1 MPPLLLIKKERT
13 RTIFMEMDSKLAL
26 LNAFTRREH
35 AEDEVYIFSVILCDN
50 EVDRDFEKFTISA
63 LQGMKELFIGK
74 TGIFDH
80 NAKGANQTAR
90 IFAAEVLAD
99 SSKRTSDGEVYT
111 CLKADAYMVRTSS
124 NGDLI
129 KEIDGGIKKE
139 VSVSCTAGSR
149 KCSVCGAEIKAK
161 PCTHVKGKSYGGK
174 PCFVLLDDIT
184 DAYEWSFVAV
194 PAQKNAGIVKHFA
207 KEATED
213 IGVSRELLDA
223 MYRETRAEILR
234 LSFLAQPN
242 VSAKSLEG
250 LLERMTLEELYGL
263 KKEFLLNVCGELRPQ
278 LAADYEREV
287 GAFKCGRGGVR

>member
-1 MPPLLLIKKERT
+1 MPPLPCFERMG
-13 RTIFMEMDSKLAL
+13 RMEMDSKLKLAQ

-35 AEDEVYIFSVILCDN
+35 TEDEVYIFSVILCDN
-50 EVDRDFEKFTISA
+50 EVDRDYEKFTVSA
-63 LQGMKELFIGK
+63 LQGMKGLFIGK

-149 KCSVCGAEIKAK
+149 KCSVCGAEVKAK

-194 PAQKNAGIVKHFA
+194 PAQKNAGIVKHFDGEPA
-207 KEATED
+207 ED
-213 IGVSRELLDA
+213 IGVSRELLDVL
-223 MYRETRAEILR
+223 YRETRAEILR
-234 LSFLAQPN
+234 LSFLSQPN

-263 KKEFLLNVCGELRPQ
+263 KKEFLQNVCGELKPQ
-278 LAADYEREV
+278 LAADYGAQN
-287 GAFKCGRGGVR
+287 GAFKCGGGVQ